1 MKPAPLRHLIA
12 IGIAAMCIVLA
23 ISNHYAEIARQNAGS
38 DFMFETPFPPDGVF
52 LEGALVFP
60 GLISG
65 SPLIIAGAEHDS
77 EWLLESGQ
85 ILGAIFFW
93 YCVGWW
99 VDCVRGSVERDMPP
113 TFVLIHLRALRVMS
127 VVLFPLGLIE
137 GMRVGEEGWCANG
150 KPPFLAELLIY
161 GIGMAWISAGTW
173 FAWENFRE
181 SRRASVSHFIFSDPS
196 A

>member
-1 MKPAPLRHLIA
+1 MKPAPLRHLVA
-12 IGIAAMCIVLA
+12 IGIGAMCIALA
-23 ISNHYAEIARQNAGS
+23 ISNHYAGVARQNASS
-38 DFMFETPFPPDGVF
+38 DFIFQTPFPPDGVF
-52 LEGALVFP
+52 LEGALAFH

-65 SPLIIAGAEHDS
+65 LPLIIAGAEHES
-77 EWLLESGQ
+77 EWLLECGQ

-99 VDCVRGSVERDMPP
+99 VDCVRGSVERDTPP
-113 TFVLIHLRALRVMS
+113 RFVLIHLRALRVIS

-161 GIGMAWISAGTW
+161 GIGMAWISVGTW
-173 FAWENFRE
+173 FAWQKFRE
-181 SRRASVSHFIFSDPS
+181 SRRVSIRPLIFNGPS
-196 A
+196 I